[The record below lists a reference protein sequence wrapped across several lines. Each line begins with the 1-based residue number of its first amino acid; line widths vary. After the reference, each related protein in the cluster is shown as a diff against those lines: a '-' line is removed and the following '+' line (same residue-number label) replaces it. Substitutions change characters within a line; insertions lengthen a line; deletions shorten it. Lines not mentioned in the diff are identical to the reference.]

1 MRTWGKLLGKNSS
14 RSHLLQVPL
23 KDVQTSPY
31 QPRQEIDEIE
41 LRELAGSI
49 HEVGLIQPIVV
60 RKVKSGYELVAGER
74 RFRAC
79 QLLGLT
85 EIPAILMELDDKNT
99 AALSLIENL
108 QRKNLNYFEEA
119 KAYARLI
126 NDFGFTQEEVARKA
140 GKSQSGIANKLRLLK
155 LSPQVQKMIS
165 PDVISER
172 HARALLKLN
181 SDEEKMMVLQMI
193 YEQELNVRETEEFV
207 ERIRNNLPPE
217 MQKKERKN
225 RKGAIKDAQA
235 FLKTLQ
241 KTIIRAKNDGV
252 DMMITE
258 REYDEAVELVIR
270 IPKPGSE
277 VNRHNQEE
285 EDQTNLKR
293 MNS

>member
-1 MRTWGKLLGKNSS
+1 LLGKNSS

-258 REYDEAVELVIR
+258 REYDDEAVELVIR

>member
-1 MRTWGKLLGKNSS
+1 LLGKNSS

>member
-1 MRTWGKLLGKNSS
+1 M
-14 RSHLLQVPL
+14 
-23 KDVQTSPY
+23 
-31 QPRQEIDEIE
+31 
-41 LRELAGSI
+41 
-49 HEVGLIQPIVV
+49 IQPIVV

>member
-1 MRTWGKLLGKNSS
+1 MLGKNSS

>member
-1 MRTWGKLLGKNSS
+1 MLGKNSS

-140 GKSQSGIANKLRLLK
+140 GKSQSGIAN
-155 LSPQVQKMIS
+155 
-165 PDVISER
+165 
-172 HARALLKLN
+172 AA
-181 SDEEKMMVLQMI
+181 
-193 YEQELNVRETEEFV
+193 
-207 ERIRNNLPPE
+207 
-217 MQKKERKN
+217 
-225 RKGAIKDAQA
+225 AA
-235 FLKTLQ
+235 
-241 KTIIRAKNDGV
+241 
-252 DMMITE
+252 
-258 REYDEAVELVIR
+258 
-270 IPKPGSE
+270 
-277 VNRHNQEE
+277 
-285 EDQTNLKR
+285 
-293 MNS
+293 